1 MTFRSLV
8 RKLRRAAPAV
18 AAMALIVT
26 ATGCS
31 AGCSA
36 SVSIGE
42 KKTGGTYRG
51 HGVSFTIPDGWSRL
65 AKTTTGAETGN
76 VIWSEGFSP
85 RSSVDLVG
93 VTAYATKIAIT
104 KKNAARNAPKVAAA
118 IRSLLEPTGGRLLGH
133 PRSAAIG
140 EMAGYRLQTTLSGQ
154 DGETLHSDVLMI
166 WKGHTE
172 YFVSCQYRAN
182 GSRKAEIERGCKTIT
197 SSFTAG

>member
-1 MTFRSLV
+1 MTFKSLA
-8 RKLRRAAPAV
+8 RKLRRATPAV
-18 AAMALIVT
+18 AAIVVIVT

-36 SVSIGE
+36 SVSVGE

-51 HGVSFTIPDGWSRL
+51 HGVSFTIPDNWSRL
-65 AKTTTGAETGN
+65 SKTTTKAETGN

-85 RSSVDLVG
+85 GSSVDLVG

-104 KKNAARNAPKVAAA
+104 KKNVDNNAPKVAAA
-118 IRSLLEPTGGRLLGH
+118 IRSLLEPAGGRLLDQ
-133 PRSAAIG
+133 PKSTAIG
-140 EMAGYRLQTTLSGQ
+140 EMAGYRLQTTFPGQ
-154 DGETLHSDVLMI
+154 DGETLQSNVLMV

-172 YFVSCQYRAN
+172 YFISCQYQTN

-197 SSFTAG
+197 SSFKVG